1 MCVNEYSLKFIKLS
15 KYASSLISN
24 AKDEMTHYVTGV
36 FEELEEECR
45 ASMLHDNMD
54 LSRLMVHSQQVEDS
68 RLRKKNREANKERSF
83 ESSSPKSRLD
93 VQDKHRFKK
102 MFSNQDSTSFSTDH
116 ND

>member
-1 MCVNEYSLKFIKLS
+1 MSL
-15 KYASSLISN
+15 
-24 AKDEMTHYVTGV
+24 YVRGV
-36 FEELEEECR
+36 YEGLEEGCR

-93 VQDKHRFKK
+93 VQDKPKFKIRL
-102 MFSNQDSTSFSTDH
+102 SNQVPYNFSKNRNNGDSNPKPQKGRNIDRS
-116 ND
+116 